1 MKKYSLGQTFDLQ
14 SYMEALNN
22 EYEKRQKYNSLRTI
36 ALIYAIIASYSFF
49 FKGLVELSKHL
60 LLIITYIIATLIKIG
75 TWIRRKLKN

>member
-1 MKKYSLGQTFDLQ
+1 
-14 SYMEALNN
+14 MELTT
-22 EYEKRQKYNSLRTI
+22 LITI
-36 ALIYAIIASYSFF
+36 ALIYSIIASYSFF